1 MIDFKKEIKL
11 SDLVRRTA
19 RTAERSAQ
27 RAGRS
32 RGSRLGGLAQRSST
46 RELVGLKIGASQ
58 LAAARVDTN
67 GSAHLRQVARQPLP
81 PGIVT
86 RGEVQDVPAL
96 AAALDEFFTLHALPR
111 RGVRLGLATNHVGVR
126 SFEIAGI
133 DDERQLAN
141 AVLYRAHDA
150 VSIPV
155 DEAIIDY
162 RVVSEEADESGTVN
176 RKILLVAAYREPI
189 ERYVEAFHE
198 AGIQLAGID
207 LEAFALLRAVGSAP
221 SDGTTTDAALV
232 VVNAGH
238 ERTTLAVSNGSL
250 CEFTR
255 VLEWGGT
262 KLASAVARELHLTV
276 AEAERLLLSLSF
288 EPTAAS
294 NLEAD
299 RRSDRAR
306 EAVTGELQVL
316 ARELVASLEYY
327 QRQPE
332 SLPISEILLSGGT
345 SRMPGLAAEL
355 ERLTRVRVRLANP
368 LARVETDGSVEERDD
383 LASLAVAI
391 GLGVED

>member
-1 MIDFKKEIKL
+1 VIDFKKEIKL

-19 RTAERSAQ
+19 TAAERSTQ
-27 RAGRS
+27 RASRS
-32 RGSRLGGLAQRSST
+32 KRIRLGGLAQKSRPS
-46 RELVGLKIGASQ
+46 ELVGIKIGASQ
-58 LAAARVDTN
+58 LAAARVVN
-67 GSAHLRQVARQPLP
+67 NCSSHLRQLARQPLP
-81 PGIVT
+81 PGIVVS
-86 RGEVQDVPAL
+86 GEVRDVPAL
-96 AAALDEFFTLHALPR
+96 AAALDEFFTLHSLPR

-162 RVVSEEADESGTVN
+162 RVVSEQADESGTVN

-189 ERYVEAFHE
+189 ERYIEAFRE
-198 AGIQLAGID
+198 AGIQLVGID
-207 LEAFALLRAVGSAP
+207 LEAFALLRAAGPAST
-221 SDGTTTDAALV
+221 DGTPAEAAVV

-238 ERTTLAVSNGSL
+238 ERTTLAVSDGTV

-255 VLEWGGT
+255 VLEWGGA
-262 KLASAVARELHLTV
+262 KLASAVARELHI
-276 AEAERLLLSLSF
+276 AAPEAEQLLLKLSF
-288 EPTAAS
+288 EPADIS
-294 NLEAD
+294 NVEAD
-299 RRSDRAR
+299 GRSERAR
-306 EAVTGELQVL
+306 QAVTGELHVL

-327 QRQPE
+327 QGQE
-332 SLPISEILLSGGT
+332 GSLAISEILLAGGT
-345 SRMPGLAAEL
+345 SRIPGLAVEL
-355 ERLTRVRVRLANP
+355 ERLTRVRVRHVDP
-368 LARVETDGSVEERDD
+368 LARVEKDPSIEDRDD